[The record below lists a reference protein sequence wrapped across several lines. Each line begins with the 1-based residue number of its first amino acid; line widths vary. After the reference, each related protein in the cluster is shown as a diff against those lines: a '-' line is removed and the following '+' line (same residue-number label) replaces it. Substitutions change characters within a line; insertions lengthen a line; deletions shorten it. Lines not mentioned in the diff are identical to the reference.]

1 VSDPVDELRAVVAGL
16 PPAPA
21 GSTAY
26 LEKVGTCASTIT
38 DADVDE
44 LKRQGLSEDEIF
56 EQTVG
61 AAIREGLR
69 RLDRAEEVLR

>member
-1 VSDPVDELRAVVAGL
+1 VSDPIEELRAVVAAL
-16 PPAPA
+16 PPAPPQGA
-21 GSTAY
+21 AY
-26 LEKVGTCASTIT
+26 LEKVRTCAATIT

-61 AAIREGLR
+61 AAIGEGLR
-69 RLDRAEEVLR
+69 RLDRAAEVLR